1 MIRSAL
7 LTGAAI
13 GAMLAGGVL
22 DAHPDPIVIAQ
33 ISHPMPLNEH
43 ILYSQ
48 NDHYGYSIVSQNFM
62 SRLHDDWNSAG
73 ADDFVVPKGATWK
86 LTGVDV
92 AGQYFYRSGPASSEV
107 ITFYQKD
114 RTHPGKVV
122 GRPQT
127 VHCTDTAGNFACTI
141 NRVTLTGGKK
151 GTKYWLSFVA
161 NCNYSTCGEW
171 GWVQTTVTR
180 KGPGQWENPGGGI
193 SATCTSWED
202 THTCFSESGVVDDFA
217 FDLRGTS
224 E

>member
-1 MIRSAL
+1 MIKSARL
-7 LTGAAI
+7 AGTAI
-13 GAMLAGGVL
+13 LVLLAGGVL
-22 DAHPDPIVIAQ
+22 AAHSYPIVNAKMF
-33 ISHPMPLNEH
+33 HRMPLNEH

-62 SRLHDDWNSAG
+62 SRAHDDWNSAG
-73 ADDFVVPKGATWK
+73 ADDFVVPGGATWK

-107 ITFYQKD
+107 ITFYRND
-114 RTHPGKVV
+114 HARPGKVV
-122 GRPQT
+122 GHPQT
-127 VHCTDTAGNFACTI
+127 VNCTDTAGNFACTI
-141 NRVTLTGGKK
+141 NRVTLTGGNK
-151 GTKYWLSFVA
+151 GTKYWLSVVA
-161 NCNYSTCGEW
+161 NCDYSTCGEW